1 MRSKFFDREIDPAC
15 RYCAIGTPNVDQD
28 FVLCP
33 KRGVMAAEDHCSAFR
48 YDLLRRRSAG
58 PRKLPPEITGRR
70 TLSCK

>member
-33 KRGVMAAEDHCSAFR
+33 KRGAVAAGDPPGPENC
-48 YDLLRRRSAG
+48 RRRLPAG
-58 PRKLPPEITGRR
+58 GL
-70 TLSCK
+70 

>member
-1 MRSKFFDREIDPAC
+1 MRSKFFDREIDQAC

-48 YDLLRRRSAG
+48 Y
-58 PRKLPPEITGRR
+58 
-70 TLSCK
+70 LSLIHI

>member
-48 YDLLRRRSAG
+48 YVSAAAGDSPGPENCRRRLPAG
-58 PRKLPPEITGRR
+58 GL
-70 TLSCK
+70 

>member
-1 MRSKFFDREIDPAC
+1 MRSKFFDREIDQAC

-48 YDLLRRRSAG
+48 
-58 PRKLPPEITGRR
+58 PEDFE
-70 TLSCK
+70 L